1 VTVKTGK
8 FGAIDGAALVVSSV
22 VGAGIFTIPSYVASI
37 TGTPALTIAL
47 WIGGGLLALAGAL
60 CYAELAT
67 RFPRGGAEYVYLR
80 EAFGETAGFL
90 SGWTSFVAGF
100 SGAIA
105 AAAVGFAAHL
115 TGALPDIAGGATW
128 TVSIGPLTLT
138 LSATTIIALGL
149 IGLFTMISIAGVG
162 ASRVATNGL
171 ALVIVLGLVVLVFA
185 GSSGAI
191 GSAVPSSAGVSATAL
206 SALVPIFFTYSGWNA
221 AAYVAGEFRD
231 PQKSIPRALILGTL
245 IVTLLYVALNVV
257 LIRALT
263 PEGLAGSSTPVATA
277 ARVLGGDAGGGL
289 AIVLVLAAMASSVCA
304 LVITGP
310 RIYAEM
316 ARDGVLPSM
325 FAGSKKNDGPPAYAA
340 IAQSVWSGVLVL
352 TGTFQQIVTYTGFSI
367 LLFSGAAV
375 CAVFVLRRRHGA
387 PKGFAV
393 PGYPFVP
400 LAFIAS
406 VGLIAISS
414 FRYAPGPSLVGVALI
429 AAGGPLLMLTRQ
441 RSLGTALPAAVERAA
456 GSASLG
462 CRRWCDGDSESE
474 GCRIT

>member
-1 VTVKTGK
+1 MTVKTGK

-22 VGAGIFTIPSYVASI
+22 VGAGIFTVPSYVASI
-37 TGTPALTIAL
+37 AGTPALTIAL
-47 WIGGGLLALAGAL
+47 WVAGGLLALAGAL

-67 RFPRGGAEYVYLR
+67 RFARGGAEYVYLR

-90 SGWTSFVAGF
+90 SGWTSFIAGF

-105 AAAVGFAAHL
+105 AAAVGFAAHV
-115 TGALPDIAGGATW
+115 TGALPEVARAADWA
-128 TVSIGPLTLT
+128 VSMGPLTLT
-138 LSATTIIALGL
+138 LSATTVIALGL
-149 IGLFTMISIAGVG
+149 IALFTMISIAGIG
-162 ASRVATNGL
+162 ASRMATNGL
-171 ALVIVLGLVVLVFA
+171 ALVIVVGLAVLVFA
-185 GSSGAI
+185 GSFGNSAG
-191 GSAVPSSAGVSATAL
+191 AVPHTTGINATAL

-245 IVTLLYVALNVV
+245 VVTLLYVSLNVV

-277 ARVLGGDAGGGL
+277 ARVLVGNAGAGV
-289 AIVLVLAAMASSVCA
+289 AMVLVLAAMASSVCA

-310 RIYAEM
+310 RIYREM

-325 FAGSKKNDGPPAYAA
+325 FAGSATKDGPPASAA

-387 PKGFAV
+387 PEGFAV

-400 LAFIAS
+400 LVFIAS

-414 FRYAPGPSLVGVALI
+414 FRYAPGPSIVGVLLI
-429 AAGGPLLMLTRQ
+429 AAGVPLLILTRQ
-441 RSLGTALPAAVERAA
+441 RAPSPPNGGAMAETHHGYRVS
-456 GSASLG
+456 GSG
-462 CRRWCDGDSESE
+462 
-474 GCRIT
+474 